1 MRVPSSTRTM
11 SALNL
16 DRLAGLY
23 DKKDW
28 QSCKKELVNLKLE
41 LAKENLFLPTS
52 NREKSIFARNV
63 FEYGVLVSI
72 QTSDIE
78 AFARY
83 ASQVVPF
90 YHDSALAPS
99 PRMGMVTALNLL
111 YLLSDNRIAEFH
123 TALESVPEKSLFEKD
138 PHVVWVMSLEQN
150 VMEGAFDKVASM
162 IQSCAFPE
170 FSYFMKI
177 VMTMVR
183 NEIATCAEKVYTT
196 IPLANAT
203 SLLYLQNSKE
213 TEALAAERGWTIKE
227 GILHFPSESNVVDN
241 EDAMMLD
248 EEQQLE
254 LPPTAD
260 KHTIQSVRQ
269 LLQYAAEMEQIV

>member
-1 MRVPSSTRTM
+1 M

-16 DRLAGLY
+16 DRLAGFY

-28 QSCKKELVNLKLE
+28 QSCKKELVNLKLG

-138 PHVVWVMSLEQN
+138 AHVVWVMSLEQN

-162 IQSCAFPE
+162 IHSCAFPE

-183 NEIATCAEKVYTT
+183 NEIASCAEKVYTT
-196 IPLANAT
+196 IPVSNAT
-203 SLLYLQNSKE
+203 SLLYLPNAKE
-213 TEALAAERGWTIKE
+213 TEALAAERGWIIKE
-227 GILHFPSESNVVDN
+227 GILHFPSESSTVDN

-248 EEQQLE
+248 EDQQLE